1 MAKKKKKKTSEQTGA
16 NHANL
21 LPKLNRAEGQL
32 GGVKKM
38 IEERR
43 YCPDII
49 QQVRAARTALAAIEA
64 ALIESHIRC
73 CVQKSFEEGS
83 PEDKNEKISEVVS
96 LFKSALSKG
105 VNL

>member
-1 MAKKKKKKTSEQTGA
+1 MAKIKKKKTNKQTGA
-16 NHANL
+16 DHASL

-38 IEERR
+38 IEDRR

-49 QQVRAARTALAAIEA
+49 QQIRATRTALAAVEA

-83 PEDKNEKISEVVS
+83 EKDKDEKISEVVS